1 MILHKYLNKSVRYYV
16 KYHKKAFKIL
26 IYSIKKSKKVQE
38 YLQEAIKFIEK
49 YFDETNILDRIGEL
63 VDDEKRELV
72 KKNLKNEVLKQLAVE
87 IKVLG

>member
-63 VDDEKRELV
+63 VDDEIKRVGQEEF
-72 KKNLKNEVLKQLAVE
+72 KK
-87 IKVLG
+87 